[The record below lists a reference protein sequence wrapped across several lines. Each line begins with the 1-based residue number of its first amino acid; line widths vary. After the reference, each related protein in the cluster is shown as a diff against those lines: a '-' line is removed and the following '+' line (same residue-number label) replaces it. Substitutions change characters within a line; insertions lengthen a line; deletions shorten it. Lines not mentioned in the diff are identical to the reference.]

1 MYMKNLHNQGRL
13 MNFEHLIIYFPD
25 NKDFLRSL
33 QWETLNRHIG
43 EKSLLKGVIF
53 HKKLNVSQI
62 EI

>member
-1 MYMKNLHNQGRL
+1 

-43 EKSLLKGVIF
+43 QKSLLKGVIF